1 MVVVTLVW
9 PGARKS
15 GEVAW
20 GVVMVVTLMWLRA
33 CKIVWGDNGVSH
45 IWYGQV
51 HAKVVE

>member
-20 GVVMVVTLMWLRA
+20 GG
-33 CKIVWGDNGVSH
+33 GDSGH
-45 IWYGQV
+45 IDVAARLQYSMG
-51 HAKVVE
+51 